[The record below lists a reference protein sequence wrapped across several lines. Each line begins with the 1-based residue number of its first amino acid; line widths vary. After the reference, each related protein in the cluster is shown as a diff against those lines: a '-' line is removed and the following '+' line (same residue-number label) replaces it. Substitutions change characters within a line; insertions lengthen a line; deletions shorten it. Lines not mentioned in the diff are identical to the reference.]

1 MENKSAEIKSLLDS
15 RRVIS
20 HELGRLVYG
29 SPEVREVNGEKY
41 LYLHFRDGGLQ
52 RSNYLGKYNE
62 DTHNLILNNNEKA
75 KGLKSELRALDK
87 KLKSLGYQPETLKDP
102 VALNIDFARRHISD
116 TIYAQA
122 ILEGVATTYAET
134 KDIIEGAQVS
144 GLSPDDIMKI
154 VNLKHAWDFVLDQ
167 DVVMSGSDLSLLCQI
182 NKLIEEG
189 FYYTAGKLRGV
200 PVKIGGTTWSPELP
214 VESRVKEDLAS
225 ILLRHD
231 SVLDRAIALLLF
243 ILLALR
249 QCLEVFLLTFG
260 LFAADRV
267 SLLLFIAAFIIMIE
281 TMSCCYGQWDVPV
294 DILEVLLVQDGN
306 RCLCVVMGSAV
317 RKLRAFLHFIG

>member
-122 ILEGVATTYAET
+122 SLEGVATTYAET

-243 ILLALR
+243 IMRSQLFIDGNKRTAVIFANHYLVSHAEGLIIIPAEHVPEFKSLLVDFYEQNDSAKIS
-249 QCLEVFLLTFG
+249 VFLRDKCFL
-260 LFAADRV
+260 
-267 SLLLFIAAFIIMIE
+267 SL
-281 TMSCCYGQWDVPV
+281 
-294 DILEVLLVQDGN
+294 
-306 RCLCVVMGSAV
+306 
-317 RKLRAFLHFIG
+317 